1 MRRVLAALA
10 LLVPVAVPAVAAAST
25 VELSQGA
32 EALSGDRPAWR
43 TTALDLAWVADR
55 DRALAAGGSLREA
68 SRFREDD
75 VEAAIWAQA
84 PVAGFVLGV
93 EGSASPT
100 WEFLP
105 RWSAGARAE
114 RGLGAGWV
122 ASLGGRLLRYDG
134 ELGASTVA
142 LTTAGLERYFGRW
155 RTAASGTAAGL
166 HGAWSGSGRLALDL
180 YYGERGRVGVSVAAG
195 RELES
200 LGGGAVLRTD
210 VLGAALTGAHPLS
223 ATWAVT
229 WDLTAQRQGDLYT
242 RVGGRLGV
250 RRSF

>member
-1 MRRVLAALA
+1 MRRVLATLA
-10 LLVPVAVPAVAAAST
+10 LLLPLAVPAAST

-43 TTALDLAWVADR
+43 TSALDLAWTGDR

-68 SRFREDD
+68 SRFRQDD
-75 VEAAIWAQA
+75 VEGALWAQA
-84 PVAGFVLGV
+84 AVAGVVLGV

-114 RGLGAGWV
+114 RGLGAGWI

-142 LTTAGLERYFGRW
+142 LATLGLERYFGRW
-155 RTAASGTAAGL
+155 RAAASGTAAGL

-180 YYGERGRVGVSVAAG
+180 YYGERARVGVSVAAG

-200 LGGGAVLRTD
+200 LGAGEVLRTD
-210 VLGAALTGAHPLS
+210 VLGAAVTGVHPFS
-223 ATWAVT
+223 ARWALT
-229 WDLTAQRQGDLYT
+229 WDLTAQRQGELYT

>member
-1 MRRVLAALA
+1 MRRALAAAA
-10 LLVPVAVPAVAAAST
+10 LLLPLAAAAAGS

-43 TTALDLAWVADR
+43 TTALDAGWAGER
-55 DRALAAGGSLREA
+55 GAAAGGSVREL

-75 VEAAIWAQA
+75 VEGAAWAQA
-84 PVAGFVLGV
+84 PLGGFILGV

-105 RWSAGARAE
+105 RWSAGARLE

-122 ASLGGRLLRYDG
+122 GSVGGRVLRYDG
-134 ELGASTVA
+134 ELGASTVTLAA
-142 LTTAGLERYFGRW
+142 LGVERYWGRW
-155 RTAASGTAAGL
+155 RAASTTTAAGL
-166 HGAWSGSGRLALDL
+166 AGEWSGSERLALDL
-180 YYGERGRVGVSVAAG
+180 YYGERGRVGVAVAAG

-200 LGGGAVLRTD
+200 LGGGRVLRTD
-210 VLGAALTGAHPLS
+210 VLGAAVTGAHPL
-223 ATWAVT
+223 AAGWAVT

-250 RRSF
+250 RRRF

>member
-1 MRRVLAALA
+1 MRLALAALA
-10 LLVPVAVPAVAAAST
+10 LLLPLAVPAAST

-43 TTALDLAWVADR
+43 TTALDLAWTGDR
-55 DRALAAGGSLREA
+55 DRALAAGGSLREV

-75 VEAAIWAQA
+75 VEGAAWAQA
-84 PVAGFVLGV
+84 PLGGFVLGV

-114 RGLGAGWV
+114 RDLGAGWL
-122 ASLGGRLLRYDG
+122 AALGGRVLRYDG

-142 LTTAGLERYFGRW
+142 LTTLGLERYFGRW
-155 RTAASGTAAGL
+155 RAAGSGTAAGL
-166 HGAWSGSGRLALDL
+166 HGEWSGSGRLALDL
-180 YYGERGRVGVSVAAG
+180 YYGERGRVGASVAAG

-200 LGGGAVLRTD
+200 LGGGQVLRTD
-210 VLGAALTGAHPLS
+210 VVAAALTGAHPLS
-223 ATWAVT
+223 AAWAIT